1 MRLNCDI
8 GESFG
13 AWTMGL
19 DEQVMPYIDQA
30 NIACGFHAGDP
41 SVMTRTVRLALTHG
55 VTLGAHPA
63 YPDLQGFGRRAMACK
78 PEEITAM
85 VLYQVGALTQIAAS
99 EGGHLAYVK
108 PHGALYNSMMRDDA
122 ILHAVLTALRK
133 SPQPLALMAMATAD
147 NAPLKRSCAEQ
158 GVELMLEAF
167 ADRAY
172 DSAGYIVSR
181 SQPGAVHHDPDVIV
195 QQAIALARHEPIQTI
210 DGQSLTL
217 EADTLCVHGDNPESI
232 AAVRAI
238 RDALPE
244 SA

>member
-41 SVMTRTVRLALTHG
+41 TVMTNTVRLALQHG

-63 YPDLQGFGRRAMACK
+63 YPDLQGFGRRAMTCK
-78 PEEITAM
+78 PEEITAL
-85 VLYQVGALTQIAAS
+85 VLYQVGALSQIASAQ
-99 EGGHLAYVK
+99 GGQLAYVK
-108 PHGALYNSMMRDDA
+108 PHGALYNSMMRDDT
-122 ILHAVLTALRK
+122 ILHAVLEAIRQ
-133 SPQPLALMAMATAD
+133 SPQPLSLMAMTTAD
-147 NAPLKRSCAEQ
+147 NQPLKQTCADF
-158 GVELMLEAF
+158 GIDLLLEAF

-172 DSAGYIVSR
+172 DTAGYIVPR
-181 SQPGAVHHDPDVIV
+181 NTPGAVHHDPDTIV
-195 QQAIALARHEPIQTI
+195 KQAIAIARQQPIQTL

-217 EADTLCVHGDNPESI
+217 EADTLCVHGDNPESV
-232 AAVRAI
+232 AAVHAI
-238 RDALPE
+238 RDALQE
-244 SA
+244 MA